1 MVAGGGPQFLSR
13 EGNILQSPE
22 EALTFLAANTPPYQ
36 DVDLE
41 RVESFTSQVMAGL
54 EEECEEESQPEPSP
68 PERAEAGESSQY
80 GADRSVP
87 PGWRL
92 RLDGARG
99 LLSPGGV
106 SYRSRR

>member
-1 MVAGGGPQFLSR
+1 M
-13 EGNILQSPE
+13 
-22 EALTFLAANTPPYQ
+22 
-36 DVDLE
+36 E
-41 RVESFTSQVMAGL
+41 RVESFTSQLMAGYD
-54 EEECEEESQPEPSP
+54 EECEEESQSEPSP
-68 PERAEAGESSQY
+68 PESAEAAESSQY

-99 LLSPGGV
+99 LLSPCGV